1 MSNDERP
8 TDDFEEEYEE
18 VDPIHDI
25 IDYLV
30 RCAKISF
37 KNAHVDESEVK
48 TSDKIRIACDL
59 FKHSPTDFLM
69 QFGKHLAPYHLQ
81 YFDYIEPKEQDK
93 ERYQECIAYLK
104 SYHSDDIR
112 HKRVRNR
119 RYKALQKFREE
130 TDHFSEIQMMYRNP
144 LLYEQLVGQYLTD
157 EEIKERDGV
166 DRENLSFLSLIL
178 DTVDRNEMRETK
190 NEQILEEDEDSN
202 SLQEMPNEEGSQN
215 SQQKKCK
222 TKHWGEFP
230 GDLPFTPK
238 VRKQTSISGPE
249 RRLLREEFLQEMYS
263 SFMEGRDTEIDYNS
277 IDNDEQYDDLQQ
289 ASQDA
294 EDKYFDSESNEVENL
309 EDHMK
314 LVEEYGRK
322 KSNDSTSAAED
333 PLDEF
338 MRHIAIKQN
347 NSCQS

>member
-1 MSNDERP
+1 MSKGEIT
-8 TDDFEEEYEE
+8 TDVEQEQEE

-37 KNAHVDESEVK
+37 KIAHVDENEVK
-48 TSDKIRIACDL
+48 TPDRILFACDL
-59 FKHSPTDFLM
+59 YKRSPTDFLM

-81 YFDYIEPKEQDK
+81 YFDYLEPKEQEK
-93 ERYQECIAYLK
+93 ERYQECITQLK
-104 SYHSDDIR
+104 RYHSDDIR

-119 RYKALQKFREE
+119 RYKALQKFQEE
-130 TDHFSEIQMMYRNP
+130 TDHFSEKQMMYRNP

-166 DRENLSFLSLIL
+166 DRENLSFLNLIL

-190 NEQILEEDEDSN
+190 NEQMLEEDEDSN
-202 SLQEMPNEEGSQN
+202 SLQEMSNEEGGPDSQHN
-215 SQQKKCK
+215 KCK
-222 TKHWGEFP
+222 TKHWGELP
-230 GDLPFTPK
+230 GFTPE
-238 VRKQTSISGPE
+238 VLTRKQTLISAPE

-263 SFMEGRDTEIDYNS
+263 SFMEGRDTEIDYDS

-294 EDKYFDSESNEVENL
+294 EDKYFDSETNEVQNL

-322 KSNDSTSAAED
+322 KSIDSSSAAED

-338 MRHIAIKQN
+338 MREIAIKQN
-347 NSCQS
+347 SSC

>member
-1 MSNDERP
+1 MSKGERP
-8 TDDFEEEYEE
+8 TDVEQDHEE

-37 KNAHVDESEVK
+37 KNAHVDENEVK

-59 FKHSPTDFLM
+59 YKRSPTDFLM

-81 YFDYIEPKEQDK
+81 YFDYLEPKEQEK
-93 ERYQECIAYLK
+93 ERYQDCITHLK
-104 SYHSDDIR
+104 RYHSDDIR

-119 RYKALQKFREE
+119 RYKALQKFQEE
-130 TDHFSEIQMMYRNP
+130 TDHFSEKQMMYRNP

-166 DRENLSFLSLIL
+166 DRENLTFLNLIL

-190 NEQILEEDEDSN
+190 NEQMLEEDEDSN
-202 SLQEMPNEEGSQN
+202 SLQEMGPNS
-215 SQQKKCK
+215 QKKCQ
-222 TKHWGEFP
+222 TKHWGELP
-230 GDLPFTPK
+230 GYQVTPK
-238 VRKQTSISGPE
+238 LRKQTLISAPE

-263 SFMEGRDTEIDYNS
+263 SFMEGRDTEIDYDS
-277 IDNDEQYDDLQQ
+277 IDNNEQYDDLQQ

-322 KSNDSTSAAED
+322 KSTDSTSTAED

-347 NSCQS
+347 SC